1 MILADAATRPLSAR
15 GEKEVMSEDDEH
27 GRDVELAKEKSDDEE
42 PEETDE
48 AEEEAEEA
56 AREQQERR
64 EEEEAEEASE
74 MHEEE
79 VREQENIDN
88 HRDEEPF
95 QS

>member
-1 MILADAATRPLSAR
+1 VILAGAATRPLPAR
-15 GEKEVMSEDDEH
+15 GQEAIMSEDDEH
-27 GRDVELAKEKSDDEE
+27 GRDVELTKEKSDDEE
-42 PEETDE
+42 PEGT
-48 AEEEAEEA
+48 EEAEEKAEKA
-56 AREQQERR
+56 AREQQEKR